1 MFQKALVGIFSREH
15 RDCYDW
21 LIAFLLDS
29 SLVKDVRQV
38 SIPCDYICEARHCS
52 FAVLYHTK
60 NRGRLNVTNVRDS
73 LYDEELEA
81 LSRLLGRNNVIVV
94 IDDLENASDEEK
106 AQILEIQPSIGQY
119 ARDLYLFS
127 STHDKRNSPNS
138 QKNLK
143 EIKHIIKAHN
153 RRMPSISFGEI
164 SIKHHFLVIFILM
177 ICGLLTFIIL
187 LVAFEI
193 QQSTVPLTTA
203 STWNITA
210 NTTAKM

>member
-1 MFQKALVGIFSREH
+1 MFQKSSVGIFSRDH

-29 SLVKDVRQV
+29 SLAKDVRPV
-38 SIPCDYICEARHCS
+38 FIPCDYIRNARHCS

-60 NRGRLNVTNVRDS
+60 NRGRVNVTDVGDS

-81 LSRLLGRNNVIVV
+81 LSRLLGRENVIVV
-94 IDDLENASDEEK
+94 IDDFENTSDEEK
-106 AQILEIQPSIGQY
+106 DRILETQPSIGQY
-119 ARDLYLFS
+119 ARDFFLFS
-127 STHDKRNSPNS
+127 STLDKRNSPNS

-153 RRMPSISFGEI
+153 RRLPCMRFGEI
-164 SIKHHFLVIFILM
+164 LIKYHRLVILGLI
-177 ICGLLTFIIL
+177 ICGLLLLIIS
-187 LVAFEI
+187 LVAFGI

-203 STWNITA
+203 SPWNITA
-210 NTTAKM
+210 NTTTKT